1 MDVEILPQLI
11 VQSPTLLNQLRENVY
26 TGLNLD
32 QMIQL
37 AWYLKDIPAE
47 NISTGVVNE
56 HYTMGYMTPEGASVL
71 VPNRSLIGS
80 LMVEVFGAN
89 YSE

>member
-1 MDVEILPQLI
+1 MLPQLI
-11 VQSPTLLNQLRENVY
+11 VQSPSLYAGLKDNVY
-26 TGLNLD
+26 TGLTLD

-47 NISTGVVNE
+47 NIHTGVIDGS
-56 HYTMGYMTPEGASVL
+56 YTRPWMTARGEAVL
-71 VPNRSLIGS
+71 IPDRSRIGKV
-80 LMVEVFGAN
+80 MAEVFGSN